1 MRLGVVAD
9 THDNLPKI
17 KQALDL
23 FEEVQVGAILHAGDF
38 VAPFALQPFLNAGVP
53 FLGVL
58 GNNDGERRGLLKL
71 CATLYEPPHRLELGG
86 RTIVIAHEAK
96 DLKPDVCE
104 GAELCI
110 FGHTHQPEIRR
121 DDILTVNPGECG
133 GWLSGRSSVALVTLG
148 GLEAKIIELGVQ
160 QTIRL

>member
-1 MRLGVVAD
+1 MRVGVVAD

-17 KQALDL
+17 KRALEL
-23 FEEVQVGAILHAGDF
+23 FDEVRVGAILHAGDF

-58 GNNDGERRGLLKL
+58 GNNDGERDGLLKL
-71 CATLYEPPHRLELGG
+71 CATLYESPHRFELGG

-96 DLKPDVCE
+96 DLEPKLSE

-121 DDILTVNPGECG
+121 DGILTVNPGECG
-133 GWLSGRSSVALVTLG
+133 GWLEGESTVAILDLD
-148 GLEAKIIELGVQ
+148 AMHAEL
-160 QTIRL
+160 INL